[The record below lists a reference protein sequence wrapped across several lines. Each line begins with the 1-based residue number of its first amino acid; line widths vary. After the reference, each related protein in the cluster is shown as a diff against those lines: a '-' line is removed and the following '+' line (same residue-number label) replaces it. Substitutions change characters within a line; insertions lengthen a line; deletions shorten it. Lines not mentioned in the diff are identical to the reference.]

1 MDVAG
6 RNLSKENAPPPS
18 NHQTAATSEMVKMTA
33 MTVQHQHPTNAVDIG
48 SEQDPFKEV
57 AKTAAYGKPGLII
70 PPDAVRRMDGV
81 RATRLALTYL
91 LF

>member
-33 MTVQHQHPTNAVDIG
+33 MTVQHQHPTNAADIS
-48 SEQDPFKEV
+48 SEQDPLKKI
-57 AKTAAYGKPGLII
+57 AKTASYGESGLVILL
-70 PPDAVRRMDGV
+70 DVVRRMDGV